1 MMNDYHRKGLYEL
14 SSHQNYQVTAWLGWA
29 GLVDADFLAQY
40 LQIIFHVRWR
50 VSLQAFTTDK

>member
-1 MMNDYHRKGLYEL
+1 MNDYHRKGLYEL
-14 SSHQNYQVTAWLGWA
+14 SSHQNYQVTAWLE
-29 GLVDADFLAQY
+29 LVDADFLAQY

>member
-1 MMNDYHRKGLYEL
+1 MSYPRIKTIKLPP
-14 SSHQNYQVTAWLGWA
+14 GWSWAGADA